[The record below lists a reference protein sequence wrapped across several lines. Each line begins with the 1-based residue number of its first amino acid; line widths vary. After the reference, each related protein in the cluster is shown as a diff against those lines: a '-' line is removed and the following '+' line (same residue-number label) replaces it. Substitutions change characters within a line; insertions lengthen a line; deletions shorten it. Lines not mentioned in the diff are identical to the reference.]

1 MYPRILLPIILFT
14 SFHLSFSQNE
24 APKFGDISLEDLKM
38 TRYVKDTAAAALILS
53 DQGVMNVDIN
63 STAGTI
69 LTRHTQIKIFR
80 SSAFS
85 EWANLKIRIDK
96 HGLKKFKGVTYN
108 LVNGAIQKTE
118 LDNRQIL
125 KDKTSKDSD
134 VITVAFP
141 NVKEG
146 SIIEF
151 EFSCMYENAYYPRWQ
166 FQFTIPVVRSEFIYT
181 GPQHINQLLCGELKP
196 TSHVTKHNGSRHE
209 WLMVDVPAFKAEPH
223 MPNED
228 AYLSILKVDRA
239 RGWGDIAIDLMT
251 RHTVGKILLQ
261 DSYLNGKVKE
271 LTADMTEATQKIKV
285 LSAFVKESVSW
296 NGFCDF
302 AAYDPHDV
310 VEKKRGSSGDIN
322 LLFASLLKKAGLN
335 VGLVFLSTRE
345 NGYVLQDFPSSRQFD
360 YVICHVTL
368 EDGSEL
374 YLDATEKNLPY
385 DMLPARCFN
394 HKGFLVSSGQHG
406 WVGIEPSTREKVSLN
421 ANVIISNEG
430 QLSGKVKII
439 NDGYAAYSGREK
451 LEGGEESYKKDS
463 FITKLS
469 NVQTSEILNGKDL
482 DKPLLE
488 NYDISIDS
496 YATLSGDL
504 IYFNPI
510 VFLREESNPYVLT
523 SRQYPVDFSSIVDKV
538 SVYNITIPDGYT
550 VEEVP
555 ESKVFTLPEGAA
567 KYTFNISVNSNKIVV
582 MNRLQINKTLFYQDE
597 YANLREFYTRLV
609 AKNAE
614 NVVLKKKS

>member
-1 MYPRILLPIILFT
+1 MYPRILLLIILL
-14 SFHLSFSQNE
+14 SPFHISFSQNE
-24 APKFGDISLEDLKM
+24 SPKFGDISIEDLKM
-38 TRYVKDTAAAALILS
+38 TRYGKDTAAAALIIS
-53 DQGVMNVDIN
+53 DKGVMNVDIN

-69 LTRHTQIKIFR
+69 LTMYSRIKIFR

-85 EWANLKIRIDK
+85 EWGNLKIRIDK
-96 HGLKKFKGVTYN
+96 HGLRKFKAVTYN
-108 LVNGAIQKTE
+108 LVNAAIQKTE
-118 LDNRQIL
+118 LDDRQIL
-125 KDKTSKDSD
+125 RNKTDKDSD

-181 GPQHINQLLCGELKP
+181 GPEHINQLLCGELKP
-196 TSHVTKHNGSRHE
+196 TSHITKHNGSRHE

-239 RGWGDIAIDLMT
+239 RGWGDIAVDLMK
-251 RHTVGKILLQ
+251 RQRVGEILLQ

-271 LTADMTEATQKIKV
+271 LTAGMTQSTQKIKV
-285 LSAFVKESVSW
+285 LSAFVKEAVSW
-296 NGFCDF
+296 NGICSFT
-302 AAYDPHDV
+302 AYDAHEV
-310 VEKKRGSSGDIN
+310 FEKKRGSSGDIN
-322 LLFASLLKKAGLN
+322 LLYASLLKKAGLK

-360 YVICHVTL
+360 YVICHVPL

-374 YLDATEKNLPY
+374 FLDATEKNLPY
-385 DMLPARCFN
+385 DMLPSRCFN
-394 HKGFLVSSGQHG
+394 HKGFLISSDQHG
-406 WVGIEPSTREKVSLN
+406 WVGIEPSKREKVSLN
-421 ANVIISNEG
+421 ANVFLSAEG
-430 QLSGKVKII
+430 QLSGKINI
-439 NDGYAAYSGREK
+439 ANDGYAAFSGREK

-463 FITKLS
+463 FINKLS
-469 NVQTSEILNGKDL
+469 NVQTSEILNAKNV

-510 VFLREESNPYVLT
+510 VFLREESNPFVLT
-523 SRQYPVDFSSIVDKV
+523 TRQYPVDFSSIVDKV

-550 VEEVP
+550 VEELP
-555 ESKVFTLPEGAA
+555 QSKVFTLPEGAA
-567 KYTFNISVNSNKIVV
+567 KYTFNISMHSNKIVV

-597 YANLREFYTRLV
+597 YPNLREFYTRLV
-609 AKNAE
+609 AKNSE